1 MELITRSDDERLE
14 ITSKEWFNTLK
25 HNDPLTRDVA
35 KVVCFFI
42 DSLRAALKE
51 RDDERK
57 AKYCEREFKEMAMK
71 ELNEALSRIR
81 ELEAENKRLRFDL
94 SKPPQEREYCAGRS
108 LPSEN
113 KRLKE
118 AVEWACHQRIYTKV
132 HRSYGTDLFS
142 EITDELRRRA
152 GKEGG

>member
-1 MELITRSDDERLE
+1 MCWMRREERYRAKREGGREGMMGIPEFRKLCLRCAMYQCICDEIDREISVGWRNRMELITRSDDERLE

-42 DSLRAALKE
+42 DSLRAALKD

-71 ELNEALSRIR
+71 ELNEALSR
-81 ELEAENKRLRFDL
+81 
-94 SKPPQEREYCAGRS
+94 
-108 LPSEN
+108 
-113 KRLKE
+113 
-118 AVEWACHQRIYTKV
+118 
-132 HRSYGTDLFS
+132 
-142 EITDELRRRA
+142 
-152 GKEGG
+152 